1 MVVLLPNAV
10 SNIEQLTLYQTVK
23 VAGREQ
29 IHAENTSDVDFIT
42 ATADWGTIT
51 HFGIFDAVTSGNLLF
66 HGTLTESRTVNS
78 GGQAKF
84 LATELQI
91 DLD

>member
-1 MVVLLPNAV
+1 MFDLVGPVRTGIVDAV
-10 SNIEQLTLYQTVK
+10 YFSERS
-23 VAGREQ
+23 GC
-29 IHAENTSDVDFIT
+29 VDGKAIFQ

-51 HFGIFDAVTSGNLLF
+51 HFGIFDASSGGNLLF
-66 HGTLTESRTVNS
+66 HGALTESRTVNS

-91 DLD
+91 GLD